1 MEESNKKRLKWGG
14 KVLFLFVW
22 ALLTAAVCSAV
33 WSFVPEVTIKVAAG
47 ALFVANIIEMVKLGK
62 RISKE

>member
-1 MEESNKKRLKWGG
+1 MNEFNKGNMKWGG

-22 ALLTAAVCSAV
+22 ALLTIAVCCGIWNYIPFVALKIAAV
-33 WSFVPEVTIKVAAG
+33 
-47 ALFVANIIEMVKLGK
+47 ALFGANAVEIIKLGK

>member
-1 MEESNKKRLKWGG
+1 MDNKDRIKKGLKMA
-14 KVLFLFVW
+14 FLFVW

-33 WSFVPEVTIKVAAG
+33 WSFVPEVTLKVAAG